1 MVTFKWYGSEGVN
14 YLCKAEAATGEG
26 NNVSGMCAGA
36 FIVSKLYDVL
46 CPVNQAF
53 IANITILY
61 IH

>member
-1 MVTFKWYGSEGVN
+1 MTAVKGLITCVSS
-14 YLCKAEAATGEG
+14 KAEAATREG
-26 NNVSGMCAGA
+26 NNLSGMCAGA
-36 FIVSKLYDVL
+36 FIVSKLHDVL